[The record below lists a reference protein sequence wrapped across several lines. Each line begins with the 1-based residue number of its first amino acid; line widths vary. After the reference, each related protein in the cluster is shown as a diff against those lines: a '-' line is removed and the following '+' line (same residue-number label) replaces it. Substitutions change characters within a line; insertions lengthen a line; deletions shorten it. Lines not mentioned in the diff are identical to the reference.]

1 MPTNRFGRPVAL
13 LAVIGALVAAL
24 LSGGCQRDTRSVG
37 QAGIGDVASSSTR
50 SQTILDSAAGALADL
65 PEQSILVLRPPSVVL
80 DATKSSDGQ
89 DVMAELTTLSTEAF
103 PTYNILRVPKGNAR
117 FKALSVKP
125 GDMIKWYANQQSEL
139 ASEYSGGGQR
149 LSPGQVLAVFQLP
162 VEQQRAIASARA
174 SQGDTQL
181 QDILRLPEVQR
192 EEVLDSMQGEMNRT
206 DEDIIST
213 TAFEFNVEQ
222 VLDTNTLQVDLS
234 SLSPQEQGRLLV
246 EVPMRM
252 EIYRFRDTRFSDLL
266 IELNRYARRGVPLLG
281 WEPSPDQ
288 AAIEQI
294 VERLNQWLRQTK
306 TTVEWQP
313 TELLESLPQSLRETP
328 ELELFVSDEALNRS
342 AFSLPSDELRDKQA
356 QGYEGRL
363 LQEAT
368 WARDI
373 SNWVTDDLR
382 NDRDRVDK
390 LFDWTVRNLQLDEPN
405 RKMPSQ
411 RPWQAMLHG
420 HATPEGRA
428 WVFAQLC
435 RQQEIPVVVIRPAGN
450 DGPLWCGA
458 LVDDQLLLFDPGI
471 GLPIEGDDGQTLTLA
486 EVRADPSALDSLSL
500 EDEPYLPD
508 DVDLERLSAEVV
520 AGPFSLTRR
529 AALLESRL
537 SGEDSLLLAVDADQ
551 LATDV
556 QKSGG
561 IESVVIWPHPYE
573 ATANQ
578 LRVGSNLSEST
589 PEQSRQARNLRT
601 RAAIEFEPFV
611 HKPRLW
617 KARLLH
623 FRGDSGTTID
633 TSRANLETKIDDHRD
648 AGRLYTD
655 ENIRPTD
662 RTLQQLEADEVRRAW
677 TAAKQNATYWLGLLS
692 FDRGDYETALTWL
705 NRAADNPQWQPGARY
720 NQART
725 LNELGRTEEAIELL
739 ETSDGPMSQGNRL
752 LAERWRKQLAAKPT
766 PSSPASE

>member
-1 MPTNRFGRPVAL
+1 MPNTRFARPVAL
-13 LAVIGALVAAL
+13 LTVVCALVAAL
-24 LSGGCQRDTRSVG
+24 VSGGCRRDTRSVG
-37 QAGIGDVASSSTR
+37 QAGMGEVASSAKR

-65 PEQSILVLRPPSVVL
+65 PQQSILELRPPSIVL

-89 DVMAELTTLSTEAF
+89 DVLAERTTLSTEAF
-103 PTYNILRVPKGNAR
+103 PIYNILRVPKGNAR
-117 FKALSVKP
+117 FKALGVKP
-125 GDMIKWYANQQSEL
+125 GDMVKWYANQQSDL
-139 ASEYSGGGQR
+139 DAAFSGEKMR
-149 LSPGQVLAVFQLP
+149 LSYQDLREIQSLTKNDRVALANRLFPDAKLSALP
-162 VEQQRAIASARA
+162 ADQRVEVADALFR
-174 SQGDTQL
+174 DML
-181 QDILRLPEVQR
+181 VEDDIV
-192 EEVLDSMQGEMNRT
+192 
-206 DEDIIST
+206 ST
-213 TAFEFNVEQ
+213 TAFEFEVEQ
-222 VLDTNTLQVDLS
+222 VLDTNTLQFDLS
-234 SLSPQEQGRLLV
+234 TFTPEEQLRLPI
-246 EVPMRM
+246 ETPARM

-313 TELLESLPQSLRETP
+313 TELLETLPQSLRDTP
-328 ELELFVSDEALNRS
+328 ELELFASDESLDRG

-373 SNWVTDDLR
+373 SNWVTADLR
-382 NDRDRVDK
+382 NDRDRAHK
-390 LFDWTVRNLQLDEPN
+390 LFDWTIRNLQLEEPSSE
-405 RKMPSQ
+405 RPSQ

-420 HATPEGRA
+420 HATPAGRA

-435 RQQEIPVVVIRPAGN
+435 RQQEIPVVVIRPAGD

-458 LVDDQLLLFDPGI
+458 LVEDQLLLFDPEI
-471 GLPIEGDDGQTLTLA
+471 GLPIVGDGGDTLTLA
-486 EVRADPSALDSLSL
+486 EVQADPSVLESL
-500 EDEPYLPD
+500 ELDDESYVPND
-508 DVDLERLSAEVV
+508 ANLEQLTAEIV

-537 SGEDSLLLAVDADQ
+537 SGNDSLLIAVDADQ
-551 LATDV
+551 LATDLP
-556 QKSGG
+556 KAGG
-561 IESVVIWPHPYE
+561 IESIVIWPHPYE
-573 ATANQ
+573 VTADQ
-578 LRVGSNLSEST
+578 LRAGGNPSQST
-589 PEQSRQARNLRT
+589 PARSRQLRNQRT

-648 AGRLYTD
+648 AGRLYTH

-662 RTLQQLEADEVRRAW
+662 RTIERLEAGDVRRAW
-677 TAAKQNATYWLGLLS
+677 TAAKQNATYWQGLLS
-692 FDRGDYETALTWL
+692 FDRGDYGVALNWL
-705 NRAADNPQWQPGARY
+705 NKATKIPKWQTGARY
-720 NQART
+720 NQARA
-725 LNELGRTEEAIELL
+725 LEALGRTEEAIGLL
-739 ETSDGPMSQGNRL
+739 ETSDGPMSRGNRL
-752 LAERWRKQLAAKPT
+752 LAERWRQQLAAKPT
-766 PSSPASE
+766 PSGAASE